1 MATNDK
7 KISNLVTRQ
16 LPEFVQSQSPALL
29 EFVKKY
35 YTLMESAQINL
46 SNVGE
51 INQIRL
57 ETADVSFVQLDGTD
71 EFGSDATD
79 YIVDEQSAKG
89 EFANGETITGATS
102 GQTATVLIEDAD
114 NNKLYV
120 TANTKFITGETIT
133 GGTSGATA
141 TIQKYRANPVE
152 NITQLLEYTDVNQTL
167 DDFFVEFKKTFLN
180 TIPDN
185 LASGLNKRQI
195 ATRIGELYARKGT
208 VDGHK
213 AFFRLL
219 FDEEAEV
226 YLPTRD
232 LLRVSDGDWGTKKII
247 KVVLR
252 TPTTAD
258 TSNLLNQTITQTD
271 KIGND
276 FVDTAT
282 AIVNGVTKEFIN
294 GTEVTTLFL
303 EEDSITG
310 DFRFYDEEE
319 ELLLETGDFIL
330 LEDGNKINQETN
342 LSQETEVFIT
352 GVDNTNPEVLIQCVV
367 HPSIDQV
374 TVTDRGAYYSAND
387 SITFT
392 AEGAGKR
399 GTLQIEEVSKSG
411 IAEVKVD
418 DGGSGYAVGD
428 VIVPDN
434 TGTEGSGF
442 VAEVRVVNGG
452 FTLETEA
459 RTGFQILDE
468 TGGIMVMEDAT
479 NSNLNDITDIKVTNQ
494 GGGYSSL
501 PTLSVT
507 SSGSGC
513 DIFPVDTRIGQILE
527 AKVLDHGFNYQTIP
541 TVNVPTN
548 MQIEDASD
556 SFVAG
561 ETVTMST
568 TRAIID
574 EPFENFDFNVLALEN
589 VRPAQY
595 RLEDAT
601 PGGPGGIQY
610 EIDTQNFLDEPE
622 LSLVDDRPGRDVVSM
637 TDSNGRETIVFAVRE
652 NPENDR
658 IILEDVVET
667 DQDGII
673 VLEDGNKVLIED
685 QDTVTATVLSYD
697 GNTNLLK
704 VTDVTGGEFVKGE
717 TLTGGTSGAT
727 AKIVTDSTAQISTTI
742 GGIVTTS
749 GEYSGVKGQVSESTK
764 KIQDSDYWQDYS
776 YVIKVG
782 ESLKVWK
789 DDFKRSMHPAGFNFF
804 GEVTIATQVSA
815 KMKTG
820 FTLSSGAVE
829 ADEVVELFSLIF
841 SEKIGRRLG
850 TDTDGTSLNSNPTL
864 GIEGSASFDANTRD
878 VTLTSEYTLKT
889 EQDKTESVQ
898 GVNVRQGFIY
908 AGPRYKTI
916 NRFASTAFQSTSPL
930 SGITIATLNNIKIR
944 GTGKT
949 PPNEETPTFA
959 TFNSGL
965 RTNFAIPTDTRRI
978 IYGSDSFDEDATT
991 FDDTNN
997 TFDAT

>member
-16 LPEFVQSQSPALL
+16 LPEFIQSQSPALL

-35 YTLMESAQINL
+35 YTLMESAQITL
-46 SNVGE
+46 SDVAD

-79 YIVDEQSAKG
+79 YIIDEQSGKG
-89 EFANGETITGATS
+89 EFINGETITGATS
-102 GQTATVLIEDAD
+102 GQTATILIEDAD
-114 NNKLYV
+114 NNKIYI

-141 TIQKYRANPVE
+141 TVQRYRANPTE

-180 TIPDN
+180 TIPDK
-185 LASGLNKRQI
+185 LADGLNKRQI

-219 FDEEAEV
+219 FDQDAEV

-232 LLRVSDGDWGTKKII
+232 LLRVSDGDWGTKKLI

-282 AIVNGVTKEFIN
+282 AIVNGVNKERIN

-303 EEDSITG
+303 EEDSIVG
-310 DFRFYDEEE
+310 DFRFFDEEE
-319 ELLLETGDFIL
+319 ELLLEDGNFIL

-342 LSQETEVFIT
+342 LPQETEVFIT

-418 DGGSGYAVGD
+418 AGGSGYAIGD
-428 VIVPDN
+428 AIVPDN

-442 VAEVRVVNGG
+442 TAEVRVVNGG
-452 FTLETEA
+452 FTIETED
-459 RTGFQILDE
+459 RTGFQLIDE
-468 TGGIMVMEDAT
+468 DGGILIMEAAT

-494 GGGYSSL
+494 GGGYASL
-501 PTLSVT
+501 PTLSIT
-507 SSGSGC
+507 SSGTGA
-513 DIFPVDTRIGQILE
+513 DIFPSDTRIGQILE
-527 AKVLDHGFNYQTIP
+527 TKVLDHGFNYQIIP

-548 MQIEDASD
+548 MQLEDASD

-561 ETVTMST
+561 ETITMNT
-568 TRAIID
+568 TNGITD
-574 EPFENFDFNVLALEN
+574 EPFEVFDFGTVSLEEFK
-589 VRPAQY
+589 PAQY

-601 PGGPGGIQY
+601 PGGPGGIQM
-610 EIDTQNFLDEPE
+610 EVDTQDFQNEVE
-622 LSLVDDRPGRDVVSM
+622 LSILDDRPGRDVVRDDHINFM
-637 TDSNGRETIVFAVRE
+637 VRE
-652 NPENDR
+652 NPDNQRIILDDVKLVDQDSI
-658 IILEDVVET
+658 IILED
-667 DQDGII
+667 
-673 VLEDGNKVLIED
+673 GNRLLIED
-685 QDTVTATVLSYD
+685 QSTITATVISYD

-717 TLTGGTSGAT
+717 TITGGTSGAT

-764 KIQDSDYWQDYS
+764 KVQDSDYWQDYS

-789 DDFKRSMHPAGFNFF
+789 DDFKRTMHPAGFNFF

-815 KMKTG
+815 RMKTG

-829 ADEVVELFSLIF
+829 ADEVIELFELIF

-850 TDTDGTSLNSNPTL
+850 TDTDGTTLNSNPTL

-889 EQDKTESVQ
+889 EQNKTQTVQ
-898 GVNVRQGFIY
+898 GVEVRQGFIY

-949 PPNEETPTFA
+949 PPNEQTPTFA
-959 TFNSGL
+959 TFTSGL
-965 RTNFAIPTDTRRI
+965 RTNFAIPTDTRKI
-978 IYGSDSFDEDATT
+978 IFGSNSFDEDATK
-991 FDDTNN
+991 FDSTNE
-997 TFDAT
+997 TFDAG